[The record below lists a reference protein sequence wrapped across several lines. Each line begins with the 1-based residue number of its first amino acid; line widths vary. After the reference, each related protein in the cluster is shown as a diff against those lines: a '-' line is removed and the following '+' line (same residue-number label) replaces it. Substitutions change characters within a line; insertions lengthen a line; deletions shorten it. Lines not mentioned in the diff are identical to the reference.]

1 MRNLTEVSLKNKAIV
16 WYFIVALAIGGVFA
30 YKNLGRMEDPTFT
43 IRTMVISAAWPG
55 ATAEEMQEQV
65 TDKIEKRV
73 QDTRG
78 LDSVRS
84 ETRPGRTTIYVNLRE
99 DVNKDRVRDT
109 WKDVRNDVDE
119 GRIDL
124 PKGVVG
130 PFYNDRFD
138 DVYGNVYA
146 LTGDGYSYEEM
157 REKAE
162 LIRRQMMQVESVQ
175 RVELLGVQKEK
186 VYVEADRAKLAT
198 LGISPTAIMD
208 ALAKQNDKAPAAMEE
223 TKSDDVYLRVSG
235 EFDDVEAIKKTV
247 IRAGTKT
254 FRLADIAQVERREE
268 DPAAPKYFYNG
279 EPAIGIEV
287 SMADGGNILKLG
299 KDLKALS
306 KGIEDEL
313 PAGLELHQVAN
324 QPEVVDDAIDE
335 FVETLGIA
343 IVIVLAV
350 SFFSLGIRTGL
361 VVAGCIPLVLLGV
374 FVFMYAAG
382 IPLHKVSLGSLIIA
396 LGLLVDDAIIAVEM
410 MSVKLEMGMNRFE
423 AACYAFKATA
433 RPMLTGTLITC
444 AGFIPV
450 AFAKGMASEF
460 CSTLFP
466 VITAALILSWIAS
479 VMVAPLYGTYLIKVK
494 VKRDAAGR
502 IDPYQSRFYTWFR
515 GVLHWF
521 MTHRRIVLVGT
532 AAAFILSLCLMTF
545 VKQEFF
551 PQSLRPE
558 ILVEMRLP
566 EGSSMQA
573 TQDAADRMSDFLK
586 ERADKMENYSYYVGQ
601 YAPRFVLTID
611 PKTDRDNAAQF
622 VVVAKDSASRTVL
635 TKEIQDELDSE
646 FPEVQSSIQFL
657 QTGPP
662 ADHPVMLRVTGR
674 TPKKTKELAEKV
686 VAQLAKDPNNY
697 NIRMD
702 WGQKSKVMHVSLDQ
716 ERLAAMGLSTQD
728 VAHMLY
734 TEVSGAKAAEF
745 YTGDRTIDI
754 DLRLAAKDRM
764 SLGDLNSLPI
774 YLGAAGYTTLDQ
786 IAKIS
791 YDAEEGL
798 IGRYDLMP
806 SIVVSADV
814 HEGLAND
821 VTKKALADTADIAK
835 DLPFGASIRA
845 EGALKNSNTAIGFL
859 LVPIPVMIFCIM
871 TLLMFQLRRM
881 KDMMIT
887 LLTAPMGLIGV
898 AAGMLVLNKAMGF
911 VAMLGVFALS
921 GMIIRNSVI
930 LIDQIQKHIADGE
943 SPWNAVADSAIL
955 RFRPILLTAAAAI
968 LGMVP
973 LMLSPF
979 WGPMA
984 VAIASG
990 LIAATV
996 LTLLVLPAM
1005 YVTVY
1010 RIHP

>member
-1 MRNLTEVSLKNKAIV
+1 MELIHAFSVSLQAVWADSGFIAFTIGNAIMILVGLVLLYLAIV
-16 WYFIVALAIGGVFA
+16 KEFEPLLLGPIAFGCILANFPNTGFLEEPGLMQAIHYGIANEIFPPLIFLGIGAMTDFGPLIARPQTLLLGAAAQIGVFIALIGAMLLGFTEQEAGAIGIIG
-30 YKNLGRMEDPTFT
+30 
-43 IRTMVISAAWPG
+43 G
-55 ATAEEMQEQV
+55 A
-65 TDKIEKRV
+65 
-73 QDTRG
+73 
-78 LDSVRS
+78 
-84 ETRPGRTTIYVNLRE
+84 
-99 DVNKDRVRDT
+99 
-109 WKDVRNDVDE
+109 
-119 GRIDL
+119 
-124 PKGVVG
+124 
-130 PFYNDRFD
+130 
-138 DVYGNVYA
+138 
-146 LTGDGYSYEEM
+146 DG
-157 REKAE
+157 
-162 LIRRQMMQVESVQ
+162 
-175 RVELLGVQKEK
+175 
-186 VYVEADRAKLAT
+186 
-198 LGISPTAIMD
+198 PTAIYMTIQ
-208 ALAKQNDKAPAAMEE
+208 LAPHLLGAIAVAAYSYMSLVPLIQPPIMKLLTTRREREVQMEQLRPV
-223 TKSDDVYLRVSG
+223 TKF
-235 EFDDVEAIKKTV
+235 E
-247 IRAGTKT
+247 
-254 FRLADIAQVERREE
+254 RLAFPVVSAILISLLLPPIASLLGMMMLGNLMRESGVM
-268 DPAAPKYFYNG
+268 DRLSDTAQN
-279 EPAIGIEV
+279 
-287 SMADGGNILKLG
+287 SLCNIVT
-299 KDLKALS
+299 
-306 KGIEDEL
+306 I
-313 PAGLELHQVAN
+313 
-324 QPEVVDDAIDE
+324 
-335 FVETLGIA
+335 F
-343 IVIVLAV
+343 LAT
-350 SFFSLGIRTGL
+350 GTGL
-361 VVAGCIPLVLLGV
+361 TMTADSFLRGQTL
-374 FVFMYAAG
+374 
-382 IPLHKVSLGSLIIA
+382 LIIA

-410 MSVKLEMGMNRFE
+410 MSVKLEMGMNRFD

-573 TQDAADRMSDFLK
+573 TQEAADRMSDFLK
-586 ERADKMENYSYYVGQ
+586 ERADRMENYSYYVGQ

-622 VVVAKDSASRTVL
+622 VVVAKDSASRTAL

-745 YTGDRTIDI
+745 YAGDRTIDI

-845 EGALKNSNTAIGFL
+845 EGALKNSNTAIDFL
-859 LVPIPVMIFCIM
+859 LVPIPAMIFCIM
-871 TLLMFQLRRM
+871 TLLMFQLRRV
-881 KDMMIT
+881 KDMLIT